1 MNSIKANVLW
11 FTGLSGSGK
20 TTIAESLSKKLL
32 ALEKRVLILDGD
44 AVRSTITTKLGFSEK
59 DIKTNNLIVADLVI
73 ENQNKFEFI
82 IVPVI
87 SPYRNHRKL
96 VRKIIG
102 NTFNEIYVKCSIEE
116 CIKRDT
122 KGLYKKSL
130 SGEINNM
137 IGMAKSNPYEPPINP
152 DLVIDTIN
160 FSLEKS
166 IDTILDYIKTI
177 RKNHL

>member
-102 NTFNEIYVKCSIEE
+102 NQTQ
-116 CIKRDT
+116 
-122 KGLYKKSL
+122 
-130 SGEINNM
+130 
-137 IGMAKSNPYEPPINP
+137 
-152 DLVIDTIN
+152 
-160 FSLEKS
+160 
-166 IDTILDYIKTI
+166 I
-177 RKNHL
+177 RRLK